1 MKTCNVKESENP
13 ESIPLSGLAPIVS
26 NSLFWADTH
35 PPFKFCGNP
44 SDKPTSQP
52 ASQQQTNI

>member
-35 PPFKFCGNP
+35 PPSRFHGSLFGSSCVFLL
-44 SDKPTSQP
+44 
-52 ASQQQTNI
+52 AVLVYF